1 MEKDKVLE
9 GYEKIAFGSIADSVR
24 LLFCEDISYRALK
37 NLDLFSVSEIKRAKG
52 GAMEIKFFDR
62 LKALECM
69 ENYSMTNSLNPN
81 FYKALLDGAKALGG
95 DEE

>member
-1 MEKDKVLE
+1 MENDKILE
-9 GYEKIAFGSIADSVR
+9 GYEKIAFGSIADPVR
-24 LLFCEDISYRALK
+24 LLFCEDISYRTLK

-69 ENYSMTNSLNPN
+69 ENFSASNNATPS
-81 FYKALLDGAKALGG
+81 FYKALLDGAKSLNG
-95 DEE
+95 DET